1 MTLSSRLTIPQYSLV
16 EWKVLSRNEEYVTG
30 IVTGLALFLLSRI
43 QVQLNENTKTT
54 KSVKENVS

>member
-30 IVTGLALFLLSRI
+30 IVKGLVLFLFIILEVWFANCRPSH
-43 QVQLNENTKTT
+43 
-54 KSVKENVS
+54 VSTDVGL